1 MLTEWLLIAWIGT
14 TTNFIILHV
23 DFTEKGCIE
32 EKNVW
37 MLVLNNNAKLECVT
51 DLKEG
56 RSLFPSRGFNHGL
69 VK

>member
-1 MLTEWLLIAWIGT
+1 MITEWLLIAWIGT
-14 TTNFIILHV
+14 TTNFVILHI

-56 RSLFPSRGFNHGL
+56 RSLFPKRSGSTGL

>member
-1 MLTEWLLIAWIGT
+1 MLTSWILIAWIGT
-14 TTNFIILHV
+14 TTNFVILHV
-23 DFTEKGCIE
+23 DFTEKGCID

-56 RSLFPSRGFNHGL
+56 RSLFPARPGSQGL

>member
-1 MLTEWLLIAWIGT
+1 MLTSWILIAWIGT
-14 TTNFIILHV
+14 TTNFVILHV
-23 DFTEKGCIE
+23 DLTEKGCID

-56 RSLFPSRGFNHGL
+56 RSLFPARPGSQGL

>member
-1 MLTEWLLIAWIGT
+1 MLKTWLLVAWIGT
-14 TTNFIILHV
+14 SSNFTILHEA
-23 DFTEKGCIE
+23 FTYDKCVE

-37 MLVLNNNAKLECVT
+37 MLMLNNNIKLDCVQ

-56 RSLFPSRGFNHGL
+56 RSLYPVRPGSQGL